1 MILRSS
7 IRTKMKNG
15 LRKLF
20 KDKNNNHLFICDD
33 IISFLDNIE
42 FKSICLYSNIDNE
55 LNIDKLFNYLKDK
68 DIDIIYPFMKK
79 DNNKMI
85 ITFKKYDNEFID
97 DDYHIKS
104 VNGKDVNINDCDII
118 LIPGLAY
125 NVYGYRL
132 GRGKGFYDK
141 ALKEY
146 QGIKIGVVCDDNIID
161 EHFEEAHDVK
171 VDYLVSEKRII
182 KI

>member
-1 MILRSS
+1 MAKNFQGTGHRKSS
-7 IRTKMKNG
+7 IAKVNLVSGKG
-15 LRKLF
+15 K
-20 KDKNNNHLFICDD
+20 
-33 IISFLDNIE
+33 
-42 FKSICLYSNIDNE
+42 
-55 LNIDKLFNYLKDK
+55 
-68 DIDIIYPFMKK
+68 
-79 DNNKMI
+79 
-85 ITFKKYDNEFID
+85 IT
-97 DDYHIKS
+97 
-104 VNGKDVNINDCDII
+104 VNGRDVNINDCDII

>member
-1 MILRSS
+1 MAFLDDYQIDAINKL
-7 IRTKMKNG
+7 KNG
-15 LRKLF
+15 SIL
-20 KDKNNNHLFICDD
+20 CGGVG
-33 IISFLDNIE
+33 SG
-42 FKSICLYSNIDNE
+42 KSRTGIAY
-55 LNIDKLFNYLKDK
+55 Y
-68 DIDIIYPFMKK
+68 FMK
-79 DNNKMI
+79 
-85 ITFKKYDNEFID
+85 ECGGFID

-104 VNGKDVNINDCDII
+104 VNGRDVNINDCDII

-132 GRGKGFYDK
+132 GRGKGFYDR
-141 ALKEY
+141 ALKDY

>member
-1 MILRSS
+1 MTQWSCLLNAVFIAMKFWIKKNYKGNNKDLLLDVEKSYDLFGDDYGLLNRKNSH
-7 IRTKMKNG
+7 TK
-15 LRKLF
+15 
-20 KDKNNNHLFICDD
+20 
-33 IISFLDNIE
+33 
-42 FKSICLYSNIDNE
+42 
-55 LNIDKLFNYLKDK
+55 K
-68 DIDIIYPFMKK
+68 DI
-79 DNNKMI
+79 
-85 ITFKKYDNEFID
+85 
-97 DDYHIKS
+97 
-104 VNGKDVNINDCDII
+104 NINDCDII

-125 NVYGYRL
+125 NMYGYRL

-141 ALKEY
+141 ALKDY